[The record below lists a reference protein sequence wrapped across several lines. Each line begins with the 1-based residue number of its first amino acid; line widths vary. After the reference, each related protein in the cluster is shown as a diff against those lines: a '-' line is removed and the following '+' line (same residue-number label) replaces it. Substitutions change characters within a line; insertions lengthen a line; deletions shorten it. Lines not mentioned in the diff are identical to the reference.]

1 MWRDYQENGEGG
13 EYAQLLSAAADW
25 VASSWKPKGSC
36 QNGSRLG
43 AECSSGRE
51 EIPLS
56 KIAPGDRIEEPWL
69 KPETKKRFGRSE
81 MLCLPSKI

>member
-1 MWRDYQENGEGG
+1 MRNFFRPLRTG
-13 EYAQLLSAAADW
+13 LLR
-25 VASSWKPKGSC
+25 VGSKKDSFL
-36 QNGSRLG
+36 NGSRPEAG
-43 AECSSGRE
+43 CKCSSGRE

-81 MLCLPSKI
+81 ILGLPFKI